1 MQGGS
6 VNIMRNIR
14 QLSICCLGS
23 VTAVV
28 LFAGCGTIPKRTAA
42 ASPVATANAA
52 EVVERPELETDWA
65 PFVKAH
71 YPNWRRHYW
80 VDRGHWGNRGY
91 IVGTTVTTTAV
102 TNQPPPVETQ
112 ITPLPPL
119 PSVPVEPPTIVPA
132 EPPRVEAPAKPTSYT
147 VKKGDSLWKIAGKVY
162 GNPLKWTRI
171 YKANK
176 EKIKHPNKIF
186 AGQVLSIPQD

>member
-1 MQGGS
+1 MKT
-6 VNIMRNIR
+6 IH
-14 QLSICCLGS
+14 QLSIYCLGG
-23 VTAVV
+23 VTALV
-28 LFAGCGTIPKRTAA
+28 LATGCATGPKKTGTLPAVKT
-42 ASPVATANAA
+42 A
-52 EVVERPELETDWA
+52 EVVEQPELETEWA

-91 IVGTTVTTTAV
+91 IVGTTVTSV
-102 TNQPPPVETQ
+102 TNQPPVDTQ

-119 PSVPVEPPTIVPA
+119 PPAVIEPPTIVPV
-132 EPPRVEAPAKPTSYT
+132 EPPKVEAPAKPTTYV
-147 VKKGDSLWKIAGKVY
+147 VKKGDSLWKISGRVY

-176 EKIKHPNKIF
+176 EKVKHPNKIYP
-186 AGQVLSIPQD
+186 GQVLTIPQD

>member
-1 MQGGS
+1 
-6 VNIMRNIR
+6 MRIIR
-14 QLSICCLGS
+14 QLSIYGLGS
-23 VTAVV
+23 IAAVV
-28 LFAGCGTIPKRTAA
+28 LLAGCGTTPKRTD
-42 ASPVATANAA
+42 ATGKAA

-102 TNQPPPVETQ
+102 TNQPPVETQ

-119 PSVPVEPPTIVPA
+119 PPAVIEPPTIVPV
-132 EPPRVEAPAKPTSYT
+132 EPPKVEAPAQPTTYI
-147 VKKGDSLWKIAGKVY
+147 VKKGDSLWKISGRVY

-171 YKANK
+171 YKGNK
-176 EKIKHPNKIF
+176 EKIKHANKIYP
-186 AGQVLSIPQD
+186 GQVLTIPQD